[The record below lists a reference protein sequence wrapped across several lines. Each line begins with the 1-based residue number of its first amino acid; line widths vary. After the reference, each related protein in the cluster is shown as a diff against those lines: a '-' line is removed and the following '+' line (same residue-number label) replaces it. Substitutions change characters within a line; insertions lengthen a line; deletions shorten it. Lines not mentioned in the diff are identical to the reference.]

1 MELLN
6 PNGSIV
12 VGAMIQIRQINV
24 VIIDFEAN
32 IFDFYELPFEKKTT
46 HRAELPRKPCK
57 QFKPPSD
64 RGMSPEHRLQGLV
77 LVFQAG

>member
-32 IFDFYELPFEKKTT
+32 IFDFYELPFEKKNHTPGRIAKKT
-46 HRAELPRKPCK
+46 
-57 QFKPPSD
+57 
-64 RGMSPEHRLQGLV
+64 V
-77 LVFQAG
+77 QAIQASF